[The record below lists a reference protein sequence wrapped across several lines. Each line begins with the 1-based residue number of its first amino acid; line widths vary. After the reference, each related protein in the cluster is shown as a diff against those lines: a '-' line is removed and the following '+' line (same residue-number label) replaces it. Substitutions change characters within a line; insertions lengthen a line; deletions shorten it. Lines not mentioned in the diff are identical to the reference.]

1 MPCWELFEQQSEAYR
16 ESVLPPDAAVR
27 LSIEAGISL
36 GWQRWVGDRGAS
48 VAIDHFGA
56 SAPGDELMKRFG
68 FTVEGVVAQA
78 QALLARV
85 S

>member
-1 MPCWELFEQQSEAYR
+1 SKVGLSL
-16 ESVLPPDAAVR
+16 SV
-27 LSIEAGISL
+27 EAGISL
-36 GWQRWVGDRGAS
+36 GGQRWVGDRGAA
-48 VAIDHFGA
+48 VANDHFGA

-68 FTVEGVVAQA
+68 FTVENIVGQA